1 MDSKLRLGSHCLLV
15 LFLATIALAASP
27 SPLCAQGETTSAIV
41 GQVSD
46 STNAAIPGA
55 AVTITNSETGLQRS
69 AKSDDEGRFNFP
81 QLKPGTYTVKV
92 RAEGF
97 APQQD
102 DNVFSGLGQ
111 KQTVNFTLKVVQS
124 NQTVKVSGQAPLIN
138 PENPNTSTNLNAP
151 ALENLPNP
159 GGDLTYPLQFAAGAL
174 VNTAGSGND
183 FVGGTN
189 GYGNVEFNGLPALS
203 NGYIVDGLE
212 TNDPLTNLNSGLST
226 NLVLGLNSISEVTV
240 NTLSYAVDQG
250 RYGASQVNYVTKS
263 GSNEFHGNLYE
274 LWNGS
279 TFNAADYFTN
289 ATPGNHKPRSTV
301 NHFGGSV
308 GGAILHD
315 KLFFFL
321 DSEWVRIAL
330 PIVTPTTVP
339 TSAFQDYVLQ
349 QLPLG
354 GTDSVTGS
362 TYLPAPQLVP
372 FYQKMFSLYGNTS
385 GTPLAVLGCPFD
397 VGGGSPAIVN
407 DGNGCANRQSVSHS
421 SDDHEQVQTVRI
433 DYNINEKNTT
443 WYRFQTDNGLQ
454 AAYTDPINPLFNA
467 LSPQPLYSFAAGY
480 THVFSQNLVNYFN
493 PAFSWYGSLF
503 GPKDFQKTLAAF
515 PIVLQGSGA
524 NAPFTTVGGLD
535 NTWVQ
540 GRRASRFFIND
551 NLEWSYGAHELRFGT
566 NTRILRLND
575 YDFGEGSVPTATYT
589 TLPQYIYGVAST
601 ATKTFPTSPNEP
613 FNFLN
618 LDLYAQDTWK
628 ISRTLTWTFGIRD
641 TLNSNPLNPHDQ
653 IARLRGSF
661 ASVPHDV
668 NQPLN
673 AAVQTGLGNIFSST
687 PLATLQPRTAIAWQF
702 ESKSVLRA
710 GFGVFSDILPGSIA
724 DVVGVNPPYV
734 KTFQAGL
741 LGTVGKAGTAGCDAV
756 LGCTAIAP
764 GVPSSA
770 IDATVAANQTFS
782 SGFSEGQLSCASTQS
797 NPATCL
803 PPVAISAVP
812 DGKLHAPYFLEWSL
826 GLEHEL
832 GSTGSIHAQY
842 VGTRAVNQPY
852 LTQVNGYQT
861 VCDGCFAPF
870 PYARST
876 DPRFGAVT
884 QFSTG
889 ASSHYNG
896 LQMSAMKR
904 TGHGLMGQINYT
916 FSRCMD
922 TVSNGGFLQF
932 SAGGILSP
940 LPGDL
945 ARDYGPCDYDI
956 RHNLNAQYVYQ
967 LPVKI
972 KSPLLGDLLN
982 GWQVSG
988 TVFWHS
994 GIPFSVLSTPYSADG
1009 NGIVNGSGPEFASA
1023 VSGVPLYEHN
1033 SIPGV
1038 TQPGTVQWL
1047 NPDAFVST
1055 VDPGTGACFGGDN
1068 PKNCQFGNLGRNALR
1083 GPSFVWSDV
1092 YLTKSFSLTERVK
1105 LRFDTQVFNLF
1116 NHPNFALPSMVLAGI
1131 PGKPTTQTGFGAIT
1145 YTTSPPTGLL
1155 GVGLG
1160 GDSTPRMIAFQ
1171 LRLEF

>member
-1 MDSKLRLGSHCLLV
+1 MTLRTTFARSVFAGLL
-15 LFLATIALAASP
+15 LSLSPTGAL
-27 SPLCAQGETTSAIV
+27 AQGETTSAIV
-41 GQVSD
+41 GQVTD
-46 STNAAIPGA
+46 ATNAAVPGA
-55 AVTITNSETGLQRS
+55 TVTITNRETASQRS
-69 AKSDDEGRFNFP
+69 AKTDDGGRFNFP
-81 QLKPGTYTVKV
+81 QLKPGAYSV
-92 RAEGF
+92 RVEAEGF
-97 APQQD
+97 EPRQNE
-102 DNVFSGLGQ
+102 NVFSGLGE
-111 KQTVNFTLKVVQS
+111 KQTVNFMLKVAQS
-124 NQTVKVSGQAPLIN
+124 NQTIEVSGSAPLIN

-263 GSNEFHGNLYE
+263 GSNQFHGNLYE

-279 TFNAADYFTN
+279 KFNAADYFTN

-308 GGAILHD
+308 GGPILHD
-315 KLFFFL
+315 RLFFFF

-330 PIVTPTTVP
+330 PIVTATTVP
-339 TSAFQDYVLQ
+339 TSAFQNYVLQ

-362 TYLPAPQLVP
+362 IYQPAPQLVP
-372 FYQKMFSLYGNTS
+372 FYQRMFSLYGNTG

-397 VGGGSPAIVN
+397 VGEGSPAIAN
-407 DGNGCANRQSVSHS
+407 DGNGCANRQSFSHS

-467 LSPQPLYSFAAGY
+467 LSPQPLYSLAAGY

-535 NTWVQ
+535 NTWIQ

-551 NLEWSYGAHELRFGT
+551 NLEWSHGAHELRFGT

-575 YDFGEGSVPTATYT
+575 YDFGEGSVPTVTYT

-628 ISRTLTWTFGIRD
+628 ITRTLTWTFGIRD

-661 ASVPHDV
+661 ASIPHDV
-668 NQPLN
+668 NQPMN
-673 AAVQTGLGNIFSST
+673 AAIRTGLGNVFSSM
-687 PLATLQPRTAIAWQF
+687 PLAILQPRTAIAWQF
-702 ESKSVLRA
+702 EAKSVLRA

-734 KTFQAGL
+734 KTFQGGL
-741 LGTVGKAGTAGCDAV
+741 LGTVGKAGSAGCDAV
-756 LGCTAIAP
+756 FGCTAIAP
-764 GVPSSA
+764 GVPNSA

-782 SGFSEGQLSCASTQS
+782 SGFAKGQLSCASAQS

-884 QFSTG
+884 QFFTG
-889 ASSHYNG
+889 ANSHYNG

-904 TGHGLMGQINYT
+904 VGHGLMGQINYT

-956 RHNLNAQYVYQ
+956 RHNFNAQYVYQ
-967 LPVKI
+967 LPVKV
-972 KSPLLGDLLN
+972 KNPLLGYALN

-1009 NGIVNGSGPEFASA
+1009 DGIVNGSGPQFAS
-1023 VSGVPLYEHN
+1023 VVPGVPLYDHN
-1033 SIPGV
+1033 SISGV

-1055 VDPGTGACFGGDN
+1055 VDPSTGACFGGNN
-1068 PKNCQFGNLGRNALR
+1068 PKNCQFGHLGRNALR
-1083 GPSFVWSDV
+1083 GPNFAWSDF
-1092 YLTKSFSLTERVK
+1092 YLTKTFSLTERVT
-1105 LRFDTQVFNLF
+1105 LRFDTQFFNVF
-1116 NHPNFALPSMVLAGI
+1116 NHPNFALPSMVLAGV
-1131 PGKPTTQTGFGAIT
+1131 PGKSTTQTGFGALT